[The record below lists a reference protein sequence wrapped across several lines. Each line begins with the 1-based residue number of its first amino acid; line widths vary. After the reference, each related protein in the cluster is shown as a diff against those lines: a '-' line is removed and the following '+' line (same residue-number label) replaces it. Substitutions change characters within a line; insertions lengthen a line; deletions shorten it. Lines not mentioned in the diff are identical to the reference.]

1 MHEPLLQGRVRMRPW
16 RQDDLESL
24 LLHADDAAVS
34 RGLGTRFPYPYTRS
48 DAEAFLAGQV
58 LDLSGPVLALEI
70 DGQACGGIGV
80 TAGQHE
86 RRYSASLG
94 YWLGRRYWGQGVM
107 SAVVAAYAP
116 WVMQELRLARL
127 AAQVMVGNP
136 ASARVLLKNGF
147 IEEGVERQAVFR
159 DGVLHDMRCFGRL
172 RQLPPDA

>member
-1 MHEPLLQGRVRMRPW
+1 MHEPLLQGRVRLRPW

-34 RGLGTRFPYPYTRS
+34 RGLGERFPYPYTRH
-48 DAEAFLAGQV
+48 DGEAFLAGQV
-58 LDLSGPVLALEI
+58 LDLDGPVLALEI
-70 DGQACGGIGV
+70 DGRACGGIGV
-80 TAGQHE
+80 TRGRHE

-107 SAVVAAYAP
+107 TAVVAAYAP
-116 WVMQELRLARL
+116 WVMRELGLARL

-136 ASARVLLKNGF
+136 ASARVLLNNGF

-159 DGVLHDMRCFGRL
+159 DGVLHDMRCFGRV
-172 RQLPPDA
+172 RPFPGSA